1 MTQLN
6 LNISEEV
13 LLTVYRSLFT
23 VHRSLF
29 TVHQNLKAQP
39 FHRTN

>member
-39 FHRTN
+39 FERTH